1 MHGNRNLLCV
11 SRECAGT
18 ANSMLAAANALND
31 AGNPLWLGECAGG
44 SSSLCPADRRGSQQ
58 TASSGGP
65 MNKKLIAAMAPA
77 PPIAFPPLLPPPFAT
92 PAPCPAPTFPSLNSL
107 QP

>member
-44 SSSLCPADRRGSQQ
+44 ASSLCPADRRGSQQ
-58 TASSGGP
+58 TATSGGP
-65 MNKKLIAAMAPA
+65 MNKKLIAAMAA
-77 PPIAFPPLLPPPFAT
+77 AAAIAFAPLLT
-92 PAPCPAPTFPSLNSL
+92 APVGSSGPSSVASCAYVDCL
-107 QP
+107 Q